1 MGKAH
6 ILIANDYYKQF
17 SPRNKA
23 SPIGEA
29 VNGVKPLTEEDNF
42 NNLQSL
48 LKSRV
53 LSIGFFILSRLLL
66 VPLVKSTLPEG
77 EKLIIDYARLEP
89 SAAFN
94 DKKHKFAAP
103 YFLLKKVTFLSFG

>member
-1 MGKAH
+1 MPSA
-6 ILIANDYYKQF
+6 LNDKRGA
-17 SPRNKA
+17 PRV
-23 SPIGEA
+23 SGA
-29 VNGVKPLTEEDNF
+29 VNGIKPLTEEDNF

-77 EKLIIDYARLEP
+77 GKLIIDYARREP

-94 DKKHKFAAP
+94 DKKHKFAVSC
-103 YFLLKKVTFLSFG
+103 FLLKKVTFLSLG